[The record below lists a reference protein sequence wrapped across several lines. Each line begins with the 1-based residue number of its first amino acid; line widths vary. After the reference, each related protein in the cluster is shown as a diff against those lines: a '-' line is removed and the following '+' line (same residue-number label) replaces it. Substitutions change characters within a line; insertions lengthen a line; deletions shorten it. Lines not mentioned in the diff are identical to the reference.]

1 MDHKK
6 IEIFLHTIK
15 NVTASKNAILIPKG
29 IDSWP
34 SSNTGDGGCIDV
46 WWIVHDGGLLM
57 LLPFLLKQHK
67 TWKKCTLRIFTV
79 AQIQDN
85 SIQMKKNLQNWIYAL
100 RIEATVEVIE
110 FNDNDISQYTYERT
124 LRMEQR
130 TEMLRQITLTKDKD
144 KAGGNKKG
152 AKAVRFALRRKSST
166 SSIDPPI
173 SSFPASI
180 DINNQPVV
188 PAFAIEEASPPSSP
202 EHLVQN
208 LENITFENKDKLF
221 QAHKLLSLKP

>member
-1 MDHKK
+1 MDHKTMK
-6 IEIFLHTIK
+6 IFLHTIK

-130 TEMLRQITLTKDKD
+130 TEMLRQIILSNDKD

-152 AKAVRFALRRKSST
+152 PKAVRFAIRRKSSA

-173 SSFPASI
+173 SSLPPPI
-180 DINNQPVV
+180 DINNQSSV
-188 PAFAIEEASPPSSP
+188 PTFSVEEASPPSSP
-202 EHLVQN
+202 ENVEQN
-208 LENITFENKDKLF
+208 SENTSTEKRDKLF
-221 QAHKLLSLKP
+221 HPNKMLSLKP